1 MIKAILV
8 LGLIINYGLK
18 LRHNVL
24 NRIKSGKKD
33 FIFSLAEFLIP
44 ALAIIQLFYFPFK
57 HTMVNYLGLFIFV
70 GGIIL
75 STFARLQLK
84 ENYMPAY
91 AARRPR
97 KIITSGAYK
106 IVRHPI
112 YLGTILA
119 ISGFELALQPMVAFL
134 VVIAIPVLA
143 YQIKKEERLLE
154 KYNKKEWKKYVS
166 KTSFKLIPFIY

>member
-1 MIKAILV
+1 MIKVILI
-8 LGLIINYGLK
+8 LGLIINYGIK
-18 LRHNVL
+18 LRHKVL

-33 FIFSLAEFLIP
+33 FTFSLAEFLIP
-44 ALAIIQLFYFPFK
+44 ALAIIQLFYFSFK
-57 HTMVNYLGLFIFV
+57 HTTINYLGLFIFLA
-70 GGIIL
+70 GIVL

-91 AARRPR
+91 ATRHPR
-97 KIITSGAYK
+97 KVITSGAYK

-119 ISGFELALQPMVAFL
+119 IVGFELALQPMIAFL
-134 VVIAIPVLA
+134 VVIAIPLLV

-154 KYNKKEWKKYVS
+154 KYNKKEWKRYVN
-166 KTSFKLIPFIY
+166 KTPFRLIPFIY